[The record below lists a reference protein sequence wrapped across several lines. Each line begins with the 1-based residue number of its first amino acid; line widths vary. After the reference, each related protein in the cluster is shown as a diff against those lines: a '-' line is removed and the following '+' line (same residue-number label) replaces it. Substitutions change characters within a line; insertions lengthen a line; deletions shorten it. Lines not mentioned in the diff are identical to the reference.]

1 MRKFAIV
8 AIFGGLLCFPFHQ
21 VLAQSKPVPPD
32 TVEAVVTK
40 IDEETEGIPAGA
52 TGLQLYQ
59 KLDLVLTSGSQ
70 KGKTITLENGNLPMA
85 DVQKYVVGDKLVLN
99 HGKDLSGKDEYT
111 IEDYVRRGALLW
123 AFIVFVLVA
132 IAIGARRGFTS
143 LIGMGISFSIIF
155 LYTLPTIAHRGDPM
169 TAAIISSFII
179 VPVTFY
185 LSHGFNKKTT
195 VAIVGTFISLV
206 ITGMLANYFV
216 VLAHLTG
223 YGSEEAGYLQVYYPG
238 MVNIQGLFLAGIVI
252 GGVGVLN
259 DITVSQAAIVAELQ
273 KASDKIGFISLYR
286 KAMNVGHDHI
296 ASMINTL
303 ILVYAGA
310 ALPLLVLLIDNPQ
323 PFSQIINNE
332 FMAEEVVRTLVVSIG
347 LILAVPITTFLAAM
361 IYQYKKGFFHD
372 MLTNAT

>member
-1 MRKFAIV
+1 MVHGILAHMRKFAIV

-223 YGSEEAGYLQVYYPG
+223 YGSEEAG
-238 MVNIQGLFLAGIVI
+238 IFAGILSRNGEYTRVI
-252 GGVGVLN
+252 PCRYCYRRSWGSKRYNRFAGCDCGR
-259 DITVSQAAIVAELQ
+259 TAESIGQ
-273 KASDKIGFISLYR
+273 NIGFIC
-286 KAMNVGHDHI
+286 
-296 ASMINTL
+296 
-303 ILVYAGA
+303 
-310 ALPLLVLLIDNPQ
+310 PL
-323 PFSQIINNE
+323 
-332 FMAEEVVRTLVVSIG
+332 
-347 LILAVPITTFLAAM
+347 
-361 IYQYKKGFFHD
+361 
-372 MLTNAT
+372 